1 MKATK
6 KTKQMIK
13 TIFPA
18 SREEWLAERRKGL
31 GSSEVGAV
39 LGVNKYCTPY
49 EVWLSKTGQA
59 PPKAE
64 TLAMTL
70 GHLLEGAVA
79 ELFSREAG
87 VAIDDRTAGDFIV
100 INDAEPFARAS
111 PDRLGKAADGTRVV
125 VECKTTAMRV
135 DEDAL
140 PLPWYCQVQYLLFC
154 TGLTRGAVAW
164 LSQGRDFG
172 YRWFDADADF
182 AAYMLGDLREF
193 WSKCVLGGEA
203 PPPVSPADA
212 AARYPRGGG
221 GGVEATAGVVKAVE
235 RLREARARVKALEE
249 EAEAAETEVKAF
261 LGDREVLTVD
271 GETVATWKA
280 TKARETF
287 DSAAFRRADPETFA
301 KFVKPVA
308 PSRRF
313 LLK

>member
-1 MKATK
+1 
-6 KTKQMIK
+6 MIK

-39 LGVNKYCTPY
+39 LGVSKYCTPY
-49 EVWLSKTGQA
+49 EVWLSKTGQV

-79 ELFSREAG
+79 ELFAREAG

-100 INDAEPFARAS
+100 INDAETFARAS
-111 PDRLGKAADGTRVV
+111 PDRLGKDVDGTRVV

-140 PLPWYCQVQYLLFC
+140 PLTWYCQVQYLLFC

-182 AAYMLGDLREF
+182 AAYMLGDLRDF
-193 WSKCVLGGEA
+193 WTRCVLGGEA

-301 KFVKPVA
+301 KFVKTSA